1 MASHYAFSKV
11 TPQLE
16 QMASLCR
23 EYSNIAPEL
32 YLEHN
37 IYCGLRDLNGKGVPT
52 GLTDISEIVSK
63 KNVDGEMIPCRG
75 ELYYRGY
82 NVQDI
87 IRGFMKDK
95 RFGFEETTYLLLF
108 GKLPTQK
115 ELEEFTRLIANY
127 RQLPSSFVR
136 DIVMKSPSEDI
147 MNTLARSVLTLYA
160 YDDSPNDLSIPNVL
174 RQSLELIALFPMLA
188 VYSYQAKKYYI
199 DNEGL
204 IIHRPHK
211 SLSIA
216 ENILHLLREDSH
228 YTELEAR
235 VLDLALVLHAEHGGG
250 NNSTFTMHVVTSS
263 GTDTY
268 SAVAAALSSLKGPK
282 HGGANLKVCDMFA
295 ELKRE
300 IKDWKDEN
308 EIAAYLERLLNKDAF
323 DKSGLIYGMG
333 HAVYSVSDPRAEAF
347 KGYVEK
353 LAEEKGMSDEFNFYS
368 TVERLAAELIAKKRR
383 IYKGV
388 SANIDFYSGF
398 CYTMLGLPR
407 ELYTPLFAVARIS
420 GWSAH
425 RIEELINGKKIIRP
439 AYLNVQPRRDY
450 VALGDRKQEE

>member
-1 MASHYAFSKV
+1 MASHYEFSKV
-11 TPQLE
+11 TPRIEEL
-16 QMASLCR
+16 AAYCTGN
-23 EYSNIAPEL
+23 SNIAPDL

-37 IYCGLRDLNGKGVPT
+37 VYCGLRDLNGKGVLT
-52 GLTDISEIVSK
+52 GLTEISEIVSK
-63 KNVDGEMIPCRG
+63 RKNEKGEEEPCEG
-75 ELYYRGY
+75 ELYYRGI
-82 NVQDI
+82 NVKDI
-87 IRGFMKDK
+87 IKGFMKDN
-95 RFGFEETTYLLLF
+95 RFGFEETTFLLLF
-108 GKLPTQK
+108 GKLPDKK
-115 ELEEFTRLIANY
+115 ELDNFTKLLGDF

-136 DIVMKSPSEDI
+136 DIVLKSPSEDI

-160 YDDSPNDLSIPNVL
+160 YDDNPNDLSIPNVL

-188 VYSYQAKKYYI
+188 VYSYQAKRYYI
-199 DNEGL
+199 DGKGL
-204 IIHRPHK
+204 IIHCPHK

-216 ENILHLLREDSH
+216 ENILHLLRDDSS
-228 YTELEAR
+228 YTVLEAR

-250 NNSTFTMHVVTSS
+250 NNSTFTTHVVTSS

-268 SAVAAALSSLKGPK
+268 SAICAALSSLKGPK
-282 HGGANLKVCDMFA
+282 HGGANLKVMGMFD
-295 ELKRE
+295 ELKTE
-300 IKDWKDEN
+300 VKDWEDED
-308 EIAAYLERLLNKDAF
+308 EVTAYLEKLLNKEAF

-333 HAVYSVSDPRAEAF
+333 HAVYSVSDPRAQVF

-353 LAEEKGMSDEFNFYS
+353 LAKEKGMEKEFNLYAR
-368 TVERLAAELIAKKRR
+368 VERLAAELIAKKRR

-398 CYTMLGLPR
+398 CYSMLGLPL

-439 AYLNVQPRRDY
+439 AYMNVQPRTEY
-450 VALGDRKQEE
+450 VELDKR